1 MDATELKNLADT
13 LARSAVSGDRAPLQ
27 KIAFDMGAL
36 KEQVSGALANPML
49 RNSLIGA
56 GVGGLTGLLTG
67 DEDDRGS
74 KALHYALLGG
84 MGGAGLT
91 AGMSALNKATAPAP
105 KELRAPVTSNIKPL
119 AKAVGVGA
127 GAAAGAAAAGL
138 GARAMRAGHAGLL
151 RSLPRNSVAR
161 QSIRSFGR
169 LPAAGRYGAP
179 IAGAALLYS
188 LLNGSQ
194 LSK

>member
-1 MDATELKNLADT
+1 MDANKLTELANT
-13 LARSAVSGDRAPLQ
+13 LAQSAVSGDRAPLQ

-36 KEQVSGALANPML
+36 KEQLSGAMANPMV

-67 DEDDRGS
+67 DEDNRGS
-74 KALHYALLGG
+74 NALHYALLGG
-84 MGGAGLT
+84 LGGAGLT
-91 AGMSALNKATAPAP
+91 AGMGALNKATAPPP
-105 KELRAPVTSNIKPL
+105 KELRAPVSSKLKPL

-138 GARAMRAGHAGLL
+138 GARAMRIGRAGLG
-151 RSLPRNSVAR
+151 RFPRNSVVR
-161 QSIRSFGR
+161 QSVRSFGR

-188 LLNGSQ
+188 LLNRSE